1 MRRQLLIW
9 SIVSIILLVVG
20 CKTVADGSIHVPQ
33 LTLERPERPYL
44 EGSYEEM
51 VRQLI
56 MYSEDMELYADRL
69 EQYIDELDRILNEG

>member
-9 SIVSIILLVVG
+9 SIVSIILLMVG

-33 LTLERPERPYL
+33 LTLERPVRPYL

-51 VRQLI
+51 VRELI
-56 MYSEDMELYADRL
+56 TYSEDMELYADRL
-69 EQYIDELDRILNEG
+69 EQYIHEVDRILNDN

>member
-9 SIVSIILLVVG
+9 LIVSIILLAVG

-44 EGSYEEM
+44 EGSYEDM
-51 VRQLI
+51 VRELI
-56 MYSEDMELYADRL
+56 VYSEDMELYCSRL
-69 EQYIDELDRILNEG
+69 EQYIDEVDRILNSN